1 MIILLM
7 GVSGAGKT
15 SVGAQLADDL
25 GWPFYAGD
33 TFHPKAN
40 VEKMRQD
47 IPLTDADRFPWLTA
61 LHHLIDDLARQET
74 SAVVTCSALKQAYR
88 DRLLDGPGD
97 ARLVYLKGDF
107 ALIRA
112 RMQTRRS
119 HYFKADLLR
128 SQFDAL
134 EEPDFGLVIDIAQP
148 LEAMVREIRQTLG
161 V

>member
-1 MIILLM
+1 MIILLT
-7 GVSGAGKT
+7 GVAGAGKT
-15 SVGAQLADDL
+15 TAGARLADDL
-25 GWPFYAGD
+25 GWPFYDGD
-33 TFHPKAN
+33 TLHPAAN
-40 VEKMRQD
+40 VEKMRQNV
-47 IPLTDADRFPWLTA
+47 PLTDADRFAWLTA
-61 LHHLIDDLARQET
+61 LRRLIDDLARQKT

-97 ARLVYLKGDF
+97 VRLVYLKGDF
-107 ALIRA
+107 ALIRE

-134 EEPDFGLVIDIAQP
+134 EEPDSGLVIDIAQP
-148 LEAMVREIRQTLG
+148 LEAMVRQIRQALG

>member
-7 GVSGAGKT
+7 GVAGAGKT
-15 SVGAQLADDL
+15 TVGAMLADDL
-25 GWPFYAGD
+25 GWPFYDGD
-33 TFHPKAN
+33 AFHPAAN
-40 VEKMRQD
+40 VEKMRQNV
-47 IPLTDADRFPWLTA
+47 PLTDADRFAWLTA
-61 LHHLIDDLARQET
+61 LRRLIDDLARQET
-74 SAVVTCSALKQAYR
+74 SAIVTCSALKQAYR

-107 ALIRA
+107 ALIRE

-134 EEPDFGLVIDIAQP
+134 EEPDSGLVIDIALP
-148 LEAMVREIRQTLG
+148 LEAMVQQIRQTLG

>member
-7 GVSGAGKT
+7 GVAGAGKT
-15 SVGAQLADDL
+15 TVGALLADDL
-25 GWPFYAGD
+25 GWLFYDGD
-33 TFHPKAN
+33 AFHPAAN
-40 VEKMRQD
+40 VEKMRQNV
-47 IPLTDADRFPWLTA
+47 PLTDADRLPWLTA
-61 LHHLIDDLARQET
+61 LRRLIDKLVRQET
-74 SAVVTCSALKQAYR
+74 SAVVTCSAIKQAYR

-107 ALIRA
+107 ALIRE

-134 EEPDFGLVIDIAQP
+134 EEPASGLVIDITQP
-148 LEAMVREIRQTLG
+148 LEAMVQQIRQALSL
-161 V
+161 